1 MENNQTLY
9 CSDYSPKIF
18 KMLCY
23 SLGLIA
29 VTSYSN
35 NIDRNNDEV
44 ISIADAIDILGLIL
58 TN

>member
-1 MENNQTLY
+1 MLY
-9 CSDYSPKIF
+9 YSDYSPKSF
-18 KMLCY
+18 KTLCH
-23 SLGLIA
+23 SLSLIA